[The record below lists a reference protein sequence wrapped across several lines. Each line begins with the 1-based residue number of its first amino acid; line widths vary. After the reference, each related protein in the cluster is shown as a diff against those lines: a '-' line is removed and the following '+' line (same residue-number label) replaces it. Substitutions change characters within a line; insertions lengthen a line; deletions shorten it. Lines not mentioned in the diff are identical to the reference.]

1 MSPIAVIGEALID
14 LVPGPGAGQFVAHR
28 GGSPYNVAIGLAR
41 LGQPTALFARLP
53 DNSFGRLL
61 REGAAAEGIDLR
73 YAPVAT
79 EPTTLAVVSLD
90 EQARASYDFYVN
102 GTADWQW
109 TTSELTSLADVAE
122 VVHFGS
128 LASWI
133 SPGAAVIL
141 AAIATVRDRVLVSY
155 DPNVRASLMGAPE
168 HARPLVEAAVT
179 VAHVVKASRED
190 IEWLYPSLDPAVIAA
205 RWLELGA
212 RFVVVTDGADGALA
226 FTPHTSWVA
235 AGRPVDVV
243 DTVGAGDA
251 FTAGLLAG
259 LAGRG
264 IQGAP
269 ALAAAS
275 TAELRATVDEA
286 IEVSALTCQRAGAD
300 PPRLDPEHFG
310 R

>member
-14 LVPGPGAGQFVAHR
+14 LVPGSSAGQFVAHR

-61 REGAAAEGIDLR
+61 RDGAAAEGIDLR
-73 YAPVAT
+73 YAPLAT

-90 EQARASYDFYVN
+90 DQARASYDFYVN

-109 TTSELTSLADVAE
+109 TTSELTTVADVAD

-128 LASWI
+128 LASWV
-133 SPGAAVIL
+133 SPGAAVII
-141 AAIATVRDRVLVSY
+141 AAVASVRDKALVSY

-168 HARPLVEAAVT
+168 DARPLVEAAVA

-190 IEWLYPSLDPAVIAA
+190 IEWLYPSLEPAAVAA
-205 RWLELGA
+205 RWFALGA
-212 RFVVVTDGADGALA
+212 QFVVITDGADGALA
-226 FTPHTSWVA
+226 FTPAGSWAA

-264 IQGAP
+264 IQSAR
-269 ALAAAS
+269 ALAAA
-275 TAELRATVDEA
+275 AADALAAAVDEA

-300 PPRLDPEHFG
+300 PPHLDPTHFG

>member
-1 MSPIAVIGEALID
+1 MSPIAVIGEALVD
-14 LVPGPGAGQFVAHR
+14 LVPGSGAGQFVAHR

-41 LGQPTALFARLP
+41 LGQPTALFARMP
-53 DNSFGRLL
+53 GNSFGRLL
-61 REGAAAEGIDLR
+61 RDGAAAEGIDLR

-133 SPGAAVIL
+133 APGASVIRAAV
-141 AAIATVRDRVLVSY
+141 ASVRDRVLISY
-155 DPNVRASLMGAPE
+155 DPNVRASLMGAPDDG
-168 HARPLVEAAVT
+168 RLLVEAAVA

-190 IEWLYPSLDPAVIAA
+190 IEWLYPSLDPSLVAA
-205 RWLELGA
+205 RWFGLGA
-212 RFVVVTDGADGALA
+212 QFVVITDGADGALA
-226 FTPHTSWVA
+226 FTPTSSWSV
-235 AGRPVDVV
+235 AGRPVEVI

-259 LAGRG
+259 LAGRSIRG
-264 IQGAP
+264 ST

-275 TAELRATVDEA
+275 PSELGAAVDEA

-300 PPRLDPEHFG
+300 PPRLDPAHFG